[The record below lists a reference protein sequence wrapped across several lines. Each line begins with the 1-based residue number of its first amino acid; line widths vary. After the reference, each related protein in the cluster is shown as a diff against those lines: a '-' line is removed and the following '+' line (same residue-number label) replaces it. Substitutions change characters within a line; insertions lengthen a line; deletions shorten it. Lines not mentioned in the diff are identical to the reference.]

1 MNSKW
6 IKYGVVTLTASSL
19 LTPNL
24 ILPAA
29 SVAAAAQSAISSKIV
44 KLTGSSYLN
53 IRDAHFLMQEKG
65 KVLAFSVAITNNGS
79 TQLDLIDY
87 WLRVKTKSG
96 KSFKSTITEAD
107 KTKTTVA
114 PKSTQ
119 YLTYYTVVDNQT
131 KISDLT
137 FEVVKWDFSVA
148 NYERRLG
155 MIQYPANTTDQIPA
169 FKDTVMLYN
178 NNKIRSAI
186 KQSYITKDAN
196 NAYLTINF
204 LLENVGLQSADL
216 SKMNF
221 FIQTDSMSVYNVSSS
236 LEGASIQ
243 PKERKIVTLH
253 ATLPL
258 VVADKP
264 LSFIASLNDDVSK
277 VQLPSGVFALPAT
290 KAAAVT
296 PAGATRMFYMDG
308 TPINTKTGSAFLTQG
323 SDKNQ
328 VSIDYTLTNTGTASI
343 ANPNLDYFL
352 VTSSGTSYPL
362 TFTKEENGVLL
373 PKIDKVVTL
382 TGEIPSTIKP
392 ESSQLLVKTT
402 ATEKEKS
409 YIIGSYYLKSTSQQ
423 GSLQSSF
430 AYNDYTV
437 KLDSVARSPLEDN
450 DVLMA
455 NLTITNNSDV
465 SKQVPSLSGYFMVNG
480 VKIGTEQ
487 KAVGLDESVTIAPG
501 ASYEEVVYS
510 EIPYTTAIDKITFVS
525 TEPVQDKE
533 GKQLYQFSGQTLSET
548 PIRNI
553 DVPYDV
559 TSVGKRAS
567 VKVTRSA
574 VFAGEQKN
582 NFYVELE
589 AVNKE
594 TRAAL
599 IANLGGYIQDKNG
612 VIVPVQFAEV
622 KEKLSPNG
630 KALVSAW
637 AQVSKNFDTTS
648 YQFIIGQSLVAP
660 NDTGSPP
667 DTGGGTGGGAG
678 TGAGTG
684 GTGTGTP
691 TQIPVIVK
699 PVSYTLNGTDA
710 QGTKQ
715 GLTGITFGGYTL
727 DIHHVNAYL
736 NVAGEYD
743 VQGLKMMFD
752 YNLSKDKQYDY
763 IAGDHKLMFEFVNK
777 DTLKTTYS
785 KQYALGTAG
794 TDEELLKEAAEST
807 PLTIIF
813 TDKDIQANVQKYED
827 YTLNVYDVFQN
838 TKLLIATKDL
848 KWFTPSE

>member
-1 MNSKW
+1 MNRKW
-6 IKYGVVTLTASSL
+6 MKYGVVTLAASSL
-19 LTPNL
+19 LAPNL

-29 SVAAAAQSAISSKIV
+29 SVSAAAQSAISTKIV
-44 KLTGSSYLN
+44 KLNGSSYLN

-131 KISDLT
+131 KITDLN
-137 FEVVKWDFSVA
+137 FEVVKWDFSAA

-155 MIQYPANTTDQIPA
+155 TIQYPANTTDKIAA

-178 NNKIRSAI
+178 NNKLRSAI

-204 LLENVGLQSADL
+204 LMENVGLQSADL

-221 FIQTDSMSVYNVSSS
+221 FIQTESMSVYNVSSN
-236 LEGASIQ
+236 LEGVSVQ
-243 PKERKIVTLH
+243 PKERKIITLH

-264 LSFIASLNDDVSK
+264 LSFIASLNDDTSK

-290 KAAAVT
+290 KAVAAT
-296 PAGATRMFYMDG
+296 GAGETRMVYMDG

-323 SDKNQ
+323 SDKNT
-328 VSIDYTLTNTGTASI
+328 VSIDYNLTNIGTASI

-373 PKIDKVVTL
+373 PKIEKVVTL

-430 AYNDYTV
+430 VYNNYTI
-437 KLDSVARSPLEDN
+437 KLNSVGRSPLEDT

-455 NLTITNNSDV
+455 NLTITNNSGD
-465 SKQVPSLSGYFMVNG
+465 SKKVPALSGYFMVNG
-480 VKIGTEQ
+480 VKVGTEQ
-487 KAVGLDESVTIAPG
+487 KVVALDESVTVAPG
-501 ASYEEVVYS
+501 ASYEAVVYS

-525 TEPVQDKE
+525 TEPVPDKD

-548 PIRNI
+548 PVQDI

-559 TSVGKRAS
+559 TSIGKRAS

-574 VFAGEQKN
+574 VFNGDLKN

-594 TRAAL
+594 ARAAL
-599 IANLGGYIQDKNG
+599 IANLGGYIKDKNG
-612 VIVPVQFAEV
+612 IIVPVQFAEV

-637 AQVSKNFDTTS
+637 AQISKNFDTTS
-648 YQFIIGQSLVAP
+648 YQFIIGQAIKAP
-660 NDTGSPP
+660 TETNPGGETGN
-667 DTGGGTGGGAG
+667 GTGNGS
-678 TGAGTG
+678 

-691 TQIPVIVK
+691 TEIPVIVK
-699 PVSYTLNGTDA
+699 PVSYTLKGSDG

-715 GLTGITFGGYTL
+715 GLTGITFGGHTL
-727 DIHHVNAYL
+727 DLNHVNVYL
-736 NVAGEYD
+736 NVTGEYT
-743 VQGLKMMFD
+743 VQGLKMLFD
-752 YNLSKDKQYDY
+752 YKLSKDKQYDY
-763 IAGDHKLMFEFVNK
+763 IAGDHKLLVEFVNK
-777 DTLKTTYS
+777 DTLKTTYT
-785 KQYALGTAG
+785 KQFALGTPG

-807 PLTIIF
+807 PVTIAF
-813 TDKDIQANVQKYED
+813 ADTEIQSKVQKYED
-827 YTLNVYDVFQN
+827 YTVNIYDVFQN

-848 KWFTPSE
+848 KWFTISE